1 MKHFRRP
8 FLPALRL
15 GFFMLAWLA
24 CLTAAAPRADAASMT
39 FIRDQET
46 EDALHM
52 FALPIFQQAG
62 LSPSAIRFI
71 LIQDDS
77 LNAFVAGGQN
87 IFVHTGL
94 LLETE
99 DISELLGVIA
109 HESGHIAGGHL
120 FRTQMA
126 VDDISVQS
134 MLINILGI
142 AAAIG
147 AGSGDGAA
155 AAMTA
160 GSTFAQR
167 SILRHSRVQ
176 ESSADQSGVRY
187 LKDAHLP
194 LEGFLSFM
202 QKLSSQEL
210 LPESQQSEYVRTH
223 PLTRDRIDFL
233 QNTIDTQRRRG
244 SVPEKWIETHKRVRA
259 KLYGYLFPERA
270 VNNKGT
276 DIASRYGRTVALYRR
291 GRIDEALAETDK
303 LLQEEPKNPWFY
315 ELKGQILFET
325 GKVAQSV
332 APYERAVAYAPHSG
346 LLQVAYAHALME
358 TDIPDG
364 NTLDKAVTA
373 LKTSLRT
380 EPYQA
385 RTHRLLATA
394 YGKQGKEGLSHL
406 HLAEEAY
413 IRRNYSFARRE
424 IVLAQKSLPKNSAA
438 WLRAEDILAEIRKKD
453 QKKN

>member
-1 MKHFRRP
+1 MKQQHASF
-8 FLPALRL
+8 FFALRL
-15 GFFMLAWLA
+15 GIFMLALLA
-24 CLTAAAPRADAASMT
+24 CLTTAPLRAEASGMI

-46 EDALHM
+46 EDVLHM

-62 LSPSAIRFI
+62 LSPSAVRFI

-87 IFVHTGL
+87 IFIHTGL

-99 DISELLGVIA
+99 DIAELLGVIA
-109 HESGHIAGGHL
+109 HETGHIAAGHL

-126 VDDISVQS
+126 VDDISMQS

-147 AGSGDGAA
+147 AGSGEGAA

-167 SILRHSRVQ
+167 SFMRHSRVQ

-187 LKDAHLP
+187 LKDAGLP
-194 LEGFLSFM
+194 LDGFLSFM

-233 QNTIDTQRRRG
+233 QNTLDSQRRRG
-244 SVPEKWIETHKRVRA
+244 TVPPEWIEAHKRMRA

-270 VNNKGT
+270 VDNKDT

-291 GRIDEALAETDK
+291 GRINEALAEIDK
-303 LLQEEPKNPWFY
+303 LLAEEPKNPWFH

-332 APYERAVAYAPHSG
+332 APYQKAVTYAPHSG
-346 LLQVAYAHALME
+346 LLHVAYAHALME
-358 TDIPDG
+358 SGAPDDK
-364 NTLDKAVTA
+364 TLGTAINA
-373 LKTSLRT
+373 LKTALRT

-394 YGKQGKEGLSHL
+394 YGKQGQKGLAHL

-413 IRRNYSFARRE
+413 IRRNFSFARRE
-424 IVLAQKSLPKNSAA
+424 IVLAQQSLPKNSAA

>member
-1 MKHFRRP
+1 
-8 FLPALRL
+8 
-15 GFFMLAWLA
+15 
-24 CLTAAAPRADAASMT
+24 RAEASGMT

-52 FALPIFQQAG
+52 FSLPIFQQAG

-126 VDDISVQS
+126 VDDISMQS

-167 SILRHSRVQ
+167 SIMRHSRVQ

-187 LKDAHLP
+187 LKDARLP
-194 LEGFLSFM
+194 LDGFLSFM
-202 QKLSSQEL
+202 QKLSS
-210 LPESQQSEYVRTH
+210 
-223 PLTRDRIDFL
+223 
-233 QNTIDTQRRRG
+233 
-244 SVPEKWIETHKRVRA
+244 
-259 KLYGYLFPERA
+259 
-270 VNNKGT
+270 
-276 DIASRYGRTVALYRR
+276 
-291 GRIDEALAETDK
+291 
-303 LLQEEPKNPWFY
+303 
-315 ELKGQILFET
+315 
-325 GKVAQSV
+325 
-332 APYERAVAYAPHSG
+332 
-346 LLQVAYAHALME
+346 
-358 TDIPDG
+358 
-364 NTLDKAVTA
+364 
-373 LKTSLRT
+373 
-380 EPYQA
+380 
-385 RTHRLLATA
+385 
-394 YGKQGKEGLSHL
+394 
-406 HLAEEAY
+406 
-413 IRRNYSFARRE
+413 
-424 IVLAQKSLPKNSAA
+424 
-438 WLRAEDILAEIRKKD
+438 
-453 QKKN
+453 